1 MDSSED
7 LLAHVL
13 LPVASEDDA
22 RRTARTLAN
31 YETGRITAFYVVEK
45 GDGVPDKTPVDQSES
60 VASAAFEAVRAV
72 FPDAETET
80 AYAHH
85 VVDTIFETATEVG
98 ASAIVFR
105 SRGGNRLLHFLSGD
119 KTLKLA
125 TRSPVPVVALPLEES
140 EEAGS

>member
-1 MDSSED
+1 MDSWED

-22 RRTARTLAN
+22 RRTARTLSA

-85 VVDTIFETATEVG
+85 VVDTILETATEVG
-98 ASAIVFR
+98 ASAIVYR